1 MKKFLLSVLLPTILV
16 GCTNSLDET
25 ITLDP
30 IEQESGHSAFSQHF
44 VTLDAVAALTE
55 AQMGMTRNSSDIRN
69 RITCYTDTA
78 KDTLLFI
85 CDNSEGGWT
94 MYSSDTRVPPIVAQ
108 SGTGTFAEAMENENA
123 AWWIKTIAE
132 DMKAIRSAGDNE
144 LNFSKE
150 EIESNANFWESVS
163 APNKFV
169 KEQLGMNE
177 TRWKDLPT
185 GHYEFVGSSY
195 HTEIYDSIPRL
206 TVTNWH
212 QDSPFN
218 DYCPYRTDFTT
229 YRSPAGCVAI
239 AGAQMLYFLHEE
251 LGVPQTAPS
260 EAYCNGANN
269 TNYDWS
275 QYNYTSGIWDIM
287 NTGSNAAPLI
297 ADIGRRV
304 DMNYGNNGSG
314 TYTSRLVN
322 KVFIPYGID
331 CTYSSYNVE
340 DVKNSLLT
348 GMPVILSAAALDD
361 GETVGHAFITDRYR
375 RIRGVTT
382 NRYEWVYDYI
392 PTNPDGTPILIPNAP
407 HKVETSYSSPTINM
421 IGMNWGWGS
430 DYNNEEEWYSLTGD
444 WICEETYDQLNWNRS
459 RYMIHEFEIIEN

>member
-25 ITLDP
+25 ITLDS

-163 APNKFV
+163 APDKFV

-206 TVTNWH
+206 TVTN
-212 QDSPFN
+212 
-218 DYCPYRTDFTT
+218 
-229 YRSPAGCVAI
+229 
-239 AGAQMLYFLHEE
+239 
-251 LGVPQTAPS
+251 
-260 EAYCNGANN
+260 
-269 TNYDWS
+269 
-275 QYNYTSGIWDIM
+275 
-287 NTGSNAAPLI
+287 
-297 ADIGRRV
+297 
-304 DMNYGNNGSG
+304 
-314 TYTSRLVN
+314 
-322 KVFIPYGID
+322 
-331 CTYSSYNVE
+331 
-340 DVKNSLLT
+340 
-348 GMPVILSAAALDD
+348 
-361 GETVGHAFITDRYR
+361 
-375 RIRGVTT
+375 
-382 NRYEWVYDYI
+382 
-392 PTNPDGTPILIPNAP
+392 
-407 HKVETSYSSPTINM
+407 
-421 IGMNWGWGS
+421 
-430 DYNNEEEWYSLTGD
+430 
-444 WICEETYDQLNWNRS
+444 
-459 RYMIHEFEIIEN
+459 